1 MTLSDMAVPIVVWWN
16 LKDRPESLLDSRV
29 YVDVVYAL
37 LIRLLISVVSLWP
50 LMAALARSTVN

>member
-1 MTLSDMAVPIVVWWN
+1 MSDMAVLIVVWLS

-29 YVDVVYAL
+29 YVDVGYAL

-50 LMAALARSTVN
+50 LMAALARSILN